1 MSMDLSTGGGC
12 VEFCTTWIS
21 LLFLYYSL
29 LCRQQ
34 EILCQT
40 TRALREN
47 MTTNTL
53 IFTLPCSIPSFYLV
67 YQLYKKNFLG
77 QIFNKQFAITLII
90 SGKICGVII
99 STEQFLSRLLQERSH
114 HTPWHS
120 RWMDFS
126 EMRVHQGS
134 HHQEYK
140 ISLKWPKTCGVK
152 IQFYILSP
160 K

>member
-1 MSMDLSTGGGC
+1 MSTDLSTGGGG
-12 VEFCTTWIS
+12 VKFCTTWIS

-90 SGKICGVII
+90 SGKICVVILSTIIDCTVLI
-99 STEQFLSRLLQERSH
+99 SPRLLQEQSH

-140 ISLKWPKTCGVK
+140 MPLKWPKT
-152 IQFYILSP
+152 
-160 K
+160 